1 MSKKGDVTTDTRAD
15 AKVTSKDDLA
25 PGELAPGDLA
35 PGDLAP
41 GDLAPGDLA
50 VDGALVRTLAA
61 LLAETGLSEIEYAVG
76 DRRIRVARNVSGIVS
91 AAGTF
96 AAAPV
101 PAAAPAAE
109 PALATHPG
117 AVKAPMVGTVYLSPQ
132 PEAPTF
138 AKLGDMVSAGQPL
151 LIIEA
156 MKVMNQIRAPRAG
169 RLAQILVEDGTPVE
183 YGEVVMVLE

>member
-1 MSKKGDVTTDTRAD
+1 MSKKGDVTTDPPAG
-15 AKVTSKDDLA
+15 AKAT
-25 PGELAPGDLA
+25 PEGEVVAGE
-35 PGDLAP
+35 
-41 GDLAPGDLA
+41 LA
-50 VDGALVRTLAA
+50 VDGGLVRTLAA

-76 DRRIRVARNVSGIVS
+76 DRRIRVARNVPGAAS
-91 AAGTF
+91 AAG
-96 AAAPV
+96 AL
-101 PAAAPAAE
+101 AAAPAPAAVPAAE
-109 PALATHPG
+109 PSLAAHPG

-169 RLAQILVEDGTPVE
+169 RLAQILVEDGAPVE